1 MDTNHISITDVI
13 ERLKEFPEEALDWNA
28 PTDMQRLQDFEREF
42 NIELPHEFVTLLKET
57 NGFSPEG
64 FEVIG
69 FSTPDYKY
77 GLEETYQDEHFE
89 MGNPMP
95 AHLVP
100 FSPDGFGNHYCF
112 DVKSH
117 HIVFWEH
124 DVDYT
129 QHYPIV
135 ICKSL
140 AEFIQNEMI
149 EETF

>member
-1 MDTNHISITDVI
+1 MDTKHISITDVI
-13 ERLKEFPEEALDWNA
+13 ERLNEFPTAW
-28 PTDMQRLQDFEREF
+28 
-42 NIELPHEFVTLLKET
+42 KK
-57 NGFSPEG
+57 
-64 FEVIG
+64 VIG
-69 FSTPDYKY
+69 MSISKW
-77 GLEETYQDEHFE
+77 EK
-89 MGNPMP
+89 PMP

-129 QHYPIV
+129 QHHPIV

-149 EETF
+149 EEIF

>member
-1 MDTNHISITDVI
+1 MKKNGYQ
-13 ERLKEFPEEALDWNA
+13 AY
-28 PTDMQRLQDFEREF
+28 F
-42 NIELPHEFVTLLKET
+42 NNRCNRTAEGVSYSLKET
-57 NGFSPEG
+57 
-64 FEVIG
+64 
-69 FSTPDYKY
+69 YR
-77 GLEETYQDEHFE
+77 DEHFE

-129 QHYPIV
+129 QHHPIV

-149 EETF
+149 NGI